1 MRLDKALQRP
11 IKRKEK
17 IEALRQH
24 MARFEPPA
32 QNGIQTGFKTVDDD
46 LQSQGVQ
53 LSYGAVHLVQAKR
66 YGDVPAALGFATY
79 LASRF
84 AVQGPILW
92 GQTRE
97 SQREIGMPY
106 AMSSYGVDWKR
117 FWYVDG
123 ACVKDLFWALEEA
136 VSCRE
141 IGCVV
146 GVCGSKM
153 ADFKMSR
160 RLTLVAQKSG
170 CPILLV
176 VPPRTN
182 MQPIAAASKWYVQ
195 ASENN
200 TWDLSLQNQLRR
212 HVGGTASWRV
222 NADAARHSELDAQTH
237 EAQIKMRRVQKDQ
250 DARHRDDWVDMH
262 QASG

>member
-1 MRLDKALQRP
+1 MWLDKSVQKP
-11 IKRKEK
+11 IQRKEK
-17 IEALRQH
+17 IAALRQH
-24 MARFEPPA
+24 MARFEPPV
-32 QNGIQTGFKTVDDD
+32 QNGIQTGFQIVDSD

-53 LSYGAVHLVQAKR
+53 LSYGSVHLVQAKR
-66 YGDVPAALGFATY
+66 YGEVPSALGFSTY

-106 AMSSYGVDWKR
+106 AMSSYGVDWNR

-182 MQPIAAASKWYVQ
+182 MQPIAAASKWYVE
-195 ASENN
+195 AGENN
-200 TWDLSLQNQLRR
+200 TWNLSLQNQLRR
-212 HVGGTASWRV
+212 HIGGTASWRV
-222 NADAARHSELDAQTH
+222 KAGPRPHDEPDMLARRHGDQP
-237 EAQIKMRRVQKDQ
+237 KQ
-250 DARHRDDWVDMH
+250 DADYRGSGVDMH